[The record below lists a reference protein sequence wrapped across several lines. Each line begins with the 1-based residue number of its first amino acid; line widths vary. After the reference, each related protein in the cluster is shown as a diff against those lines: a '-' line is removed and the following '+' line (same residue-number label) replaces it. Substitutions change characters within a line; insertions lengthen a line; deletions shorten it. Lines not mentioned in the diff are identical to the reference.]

1 MAGRRVESL
10 HARPAG
16 ERRWALFGFV
26 ALALLVLGIAIGS
39 RLASPGE
46 RVVTQTVSADETT
59 VPSGSAPPAAP
70 DTFAQFPQ
78 TREGATTAAT
88 AYVSA
93 LSGQALLDRDR
104 LQRIVERIASR
115 RARAELVSAYATA
128 ASETRRR
135 LGVDASPTS
144 SVFLRV
150 APVGFRVAAFSDNG
164 ASVMVWR
171 VGIVASGATVQPQ
184 QVWTTET
191 VGLVWE
197 DDTWKVTD
205 LRSVPG
211 PTPPLSAS
219 ASPAGDLFSAI
230 PTYQEFRG
238 VQP

>member
-10 HARPAG
+10 RAQPVG
-16 ERRWALFGFV
+16 GRRWALIGLG
-26 ALALLVLGIAIGS
+26 ALALVLFGVAIGS
-39 RLASPGE
+39 RVASPGE
-46 RVVTQTVSADETT
+46 RVVTQTVSAGEASP
-59 VPSGSAPPAAP
+59 PSGSAPPATP
-70 DTFAQFPQ
+70 DTFAQFPR
-78 TREGATTAAT
+78 TREGAVSAAT

-104 LQRIVERIASR
+104 LRGIVERIASG

-150 APVGFRVAAFSDNG
+150 APVGFRVAAFTEND
-164 ASVMVWR
+164 ASVLVWR

-197 DDTWKVTD
+197 GGTWKVTD
-205 LRSVPG
+205 LRSAPG

>member
-1 MAGRRVESL
+1 MTGRRVESL
-10 HARPAG
+10 RAQPAG
-16 ERRWALFGFV
+16 GRRWAPFGLG
-26 ALALLVLGIAIGS
+26 ALALVLLGVAVGS
-39 RLASPGE
+39 RIASSDE
-46 RVVTQTVSADETT
+46 RVVTQTVSAAGGA
-59 VPSGSAPPAAP
+59 PSAVVPPAEP
-70 DTFAQFPQ
+70 DTFAQFPR
-78 TREGATTAAT
+78 TREGATAAAT

-93 LSGQALLDRDR
+93 LSGQALLDTNR
-104 LQRIVERIASR
+104 LRGIVERIASG
-115 RARAELVSAYATA
+115 RARAELVSAYTTA
-128 ASETRRR
+128 ATETRRR
-135 LGVDASPTS
+135 LGVDSSPNA

-150 APVGFRVAAFSDNG
+150 APVGFRVAAFTENES
-164 ASVMVWR
+164 SVLVWR

-205 LRSVPG
+205 LGSAPG

>member
-1 MAGRRVESL
+1 MTGRRVESL
-10 HARPAG
+10 RAQPAG
-16 ERRWALFGFV
+16 GRRWALLGLG
-26 ALALLVLGIAIGS
+26 ALALVLLGVAVGS

-46 RVVTQTVSADETT
+46 RVVTQTVSASETSP
-59 VPSGSAPPAAP
+59 PSGSAPPAAP
-70 DTFAQFPQ
+70 DRFAQFPR
-78 TREGATTAAT
+78 TREGATAAAT

-104 LQRIVERIASR
+104 LRGIVERIASG
-115 RARAELVSAYATA
+115 RARTELVSAYATA

-135 LGVDASPTS
+135 LGVDASPTA

-150 APVGFRVAAFSDNG
+150 APVGFRVAAFTEND
-164 ASVMVWR
+164 ASVLVWR

-197 DDTWKVTD
+197 DDTWKATD
-205 LRSVPG
+205 LRSAPG

>member
-1 MAGRRVESL
+1 MTGRRVESL
-10 HARPAG
+10 GARPAG
-16 ERRWALFGFV
+16 GRRWALLGLG
-26 ALALLVLGIAIGS
+26 ALALVLLGVAVGS

-46 RVVTQTVSADETT
+46 RVVTQTVSAGNAT
-59 VPSGSAPPAAP
+59 VPPGSPPAAAP
-70 DTFAQFPQ
+70 DTFAQFPR
-78 TREGATTAAT
+78 TREGATAAAT

-104 LQRIVERIASR
+104 LRGIVERIASKGS
-115 RARAELVSAYATA
+115 RAELVSAYSTA
-128 ASETRRR
+128 ATETRRR
-135 LGVDASPTS
+135 LGVEASPTS
-144 SVFLRV
+144 AVFLRV
-150 APVGFRVAAFSDNG
+150 APVGFRVAAFTDND
-164 ASVMVWR
+164 ASVLVWR

-197 DDTWKVTD
+197 DDTWKVSD
-205 LRSVPG
+205 LRSAPG

>member
-1 MAGRRVESL
+1 MTGRRVESL
-10 HARPAG
+10 GTRPAG
-16 ERRWALFGFV
+16 GRRWALLGLG
-26 ALALLVLGIAIGS
+26 ALALVLLGVAVGS

-46 RVVTQTVSADETT
+46 RVVTQTVSAGEAN
-59 VPSGSAPPAAP
+59 VPSGSPPTAP
-70 DTFAQFPQ
+70 DTFAQFPR
-78 TREGATTAAT
+78 TREGATAAAT
-88 AYVSA
+88 SYVSA

-104 LQRIVERIASR
+104 LRSIVERIASER
-115 RARAELVSAYATA
+115 SRAELVSAYVTA
-128 ASETRRR
+128 ATETRRR

-150 APVGFRVAAFSDNG
+150 APVGFRVAAFTEKD
-164 ASVMVWR
+164 ASVLVWR

-205 LRSVPG
+205 LRSAPG

-219 ASPAGDLFSAI
+219 ASPSGDLFSAI